1 MKSTYAIIVLLL
13 FCTTAFCLNEGTPQT
28 TPLVK
33 NTPPGTLSQQYKGLK
48 EDLEVINGFRMVKMY
63 TMDRF
68 WAVVED
74 SLRSQKAKYG
84 ETIAVIAKQKEEIG
98 GLNASLT
105 KIQQENEGLKAG
117 VESMIVFGKEFPK
130 TAVIST
136 ASIIVIGLLVLAG
149 ILFAI
154 GRVSYYTTRELRK
167 LNESMYQEFDNYKRN
182 AVEKEIKLSREL
194 QNYRNKFSEAKMA

>member
-1 MKSTYAIIVLLL
+1 MKYTSTILVQLL
-13 FCTTAFCLNEGTPQT
+13 FCTAAFCLNEGTPQT
-28 TPLVK
+28 TPPAK
-33 NTPPGTLSQQYKGLK
+33 NLPPGTLSQQYKNLK
-48 EDLEVINGFRMVKMY
+48 EDLDVINGFRMVKLF

-68 WAVVED
+68 WTVVED
-74 SLRSQKAKYG
+74 SLRTQKTKYG

-98 GLNASLT
+98 GLNASLS
-105 KIQQENEGLKAG
+105 KIQEENQGLKAG
-117 VESMIVFGKEFPK
+117 VDNMLVFGKEFPK
-130 TAVIST
+130 TGVIST
-136 ASIIVIGLLVLAG
+136 ASIIVIGLLVLSG

-154 GRVSYYTTRELRK
+154 SRVSYYTTRELRK

>member
-1 MKSTYAIIVLLL
+1 
-13 FCTTAFCLNEGTPQT
+13 
-28 TPLVK
+28 
-33 NTPPGTLSQQYKGLK
+33 LSQQYKSLK
-48 EDLEVINGFRMVKMY
+48 EDLDVINGFRMVKLF

-68 WAVVED
+68 WTVVED
-74 SLRSQKAKYG
+74 SLRTQKAKYG

-98 GLNASLT
+98 GLNASLA
-105 KIQQENEGLKAG
+105 KIQQENQGLKAG
-117 VESMIVFGKEFPK
+117 VDNMTVFGNEFPK
-130 TAVIST
+130 TAVVST

-154 GRVSYYTTRELRK
+154 SRVAYYTTRELRK
-167 LNESMYQEFDNYKRN
+167 LNENMYQEFDNYKRN

>member
-1 MKSTYAIIVLLL
+1 MKSIPTIIVLLL
-13 FCTTAFCLNEGTPQT
+13 FCTAAFCLNEGTPQT
-28 TPLVK
+28 TTPAK
-33 NTPPGTLSQQYKGLK
+33 NLPPGTLSQQYKGLK

-68 WAVVED
+68 WTVVED
-74 SLRSQKAKYG
+74 SLRTQKAKYG
-84 ETIAVIAKQKEEIG
+84 ETIAIIAKQKVEIV
-98 GLNASLT
+98 GLNSSIN
-105 KIQQENEGLKAG
+105 KIKQENEGLKAG
-117 VESMIVFGKEFPK
+117 VESMTVFGKQFSK
-130 TAVIST
+130 TGVIST

-154 GRVSYYTTRELRK
+154 SRVSYYTTRELRK

>member
-1 MKSTYAIIVLLL
+1 MKSTYTIIVLLL
-13 FCTTAFCLNEGTPQT
+13 FCTSAFCLNQATPQT
-28 TPLVK
+28 TPVK
-33 NTPPGTLSQQYKGLK
+33 NAPPGTLSQQYKSLK
-48 EDLEVINGFRMVKMY
+48 EDLDVINGFRMVKLF

-68 WAVVED
+68 WTVVED
-74 SLRSQKAKYG
+74 SLRTQKARYG
-84 ETIAVIAKQKEEIG
+84 ETIAVIAKQKQEIG

-117 VESMIVFGKEFPK
+117 VENMVVFGKEFPK

-136 ASIIVIGLLVLAG
+136 ASIIVIALLVLAG

-154 GRVSYYTTRELRK
+154 SRVSYYTTRELRR